1 MKLFLL
7 IALIIV
13 SSLILILFFQNLWA
27 TLDGVGFL
35 FFQFDQESSAGVA
48 LLAYMF
54 VGFLAGALATA
65 LAFTLVTEGDQEE
78 PGGSNW

>member
-13 SSLILILFFQNLWA
+13 SALILILFFQNLWA

-54 VGFLAGALATA
+54 VGFLAGLLAA
-65 LAFTLVTEGDQEE
+65 SLAYTLINEGEQEE

>member
-1 MKLFLL
+1 
-7 IALIIV
+7 
-13 SSLILILFFQNLWA
+13 
-27 TLDGVGFL
+27 LDGVGFL

-54 VGFLAGALATA
+54 VGFLAGLLAA
-65 LAFTLVTEGDQEE
+65 SLAYTLINEGEQEE